1 MGEKEERGEEDRCFR
16 SKGAVARNK
25 RTDKCQAGTIFT
37 DWQDKSGRLT
47 TLKKI
52 NLVGTAQVIKQI
64 YFHLENIK
72 CLV

>member
-37 DWQDKSGRLT
+37 D
-47 TLKKI
+47 
-52 NLVGTAQVIKQI
+52 
-64 YFHLENIK
+64 
-72 CLV
+72 